1 MLPKNRLA
9 SKTLAKLKIYAGTEH
24 PHQAQ
29 LPEPKELAIK
39 D

>member
-9 SKTLAKLKIYAGTEH
+9 TKMLERLKVYAGSEH

-29 LPEPKELAIK
+29 LPESKELAIS
-39 D
+39 